1 MNDVLPTLDTPAVHP
16 AYLRLLCQTLRNGGT
31 DPEPLLRA
39 AGLPSSR
46 ALAQDAGL
54 LPHRRVNR
62 FIRECLRATG
72 RPWLGLELGL
82 VMQLSAHGPLGY
94 AVAASRDLRQ
104 ALTMLARFAPIRDA
118 TLRLRLRAE
127 PRGAAFELVERV
139 DLGDVREFMACVVL
153 ATVARVIEAVV
164 GSVPASIA
172 VDLPFAEPAWR
183 DRIARLM
190 SGPLRFGAPRLALH
204 FDAALLGAPCMT
216 ADATAFDRARRDCE
230 AALASF
236 ATSTRMA
243 QRVRER
249 LLGAEEEAPPSLAAL
264 AAEFALSPRTLI
276 RRLKDEGTRFQA
288 LRDEVRQQRALW
300 HLQHTRDS
308 VEAIAAR
315 LGYEDTSNFSRTFRR
330 WFGVTPS
337 EVRAGAPIVL
347 PQPPSG

>member
-31 DPEPLLRA
+31 DPEALLRA

-46 ALAQDAGL
+46 ELAQGAEL
-54 LPHRRVNR
+54 LPHRGVNR
-62 FIRECLRATG
+62 FIRECLRATA

-118 TLRLRLRAE
+118 TLRLRLRAK

-139 DLGDVREFMACVVL
+139 DLGDVREFMACVIL

-164 GSVPASIA
+164 GSVPEAIA

-183 DRIARLM
+183 DRIARLI

-216 ADATAFDRARRDCE
+216 ADASAFDRARRDCE

-236 ATSTRMA
+236 ATGTRMA

-337 EVRAGAPIVL
+337 EVRTGAPVVL
-347 PQPPSG
+347 QPRSG